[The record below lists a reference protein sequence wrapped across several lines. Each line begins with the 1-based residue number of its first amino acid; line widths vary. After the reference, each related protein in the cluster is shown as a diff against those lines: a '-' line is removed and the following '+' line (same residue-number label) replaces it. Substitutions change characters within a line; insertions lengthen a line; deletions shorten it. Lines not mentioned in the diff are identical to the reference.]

1 MKRKGIRA
9 FLLSL
14 AAVLLIVPQI
24 GAAEDEK
31 KSVEEMIDAR
41 AMEFV
46 AAWNEHDS
54 EAMAMLWAEDGDF
67 VNPFGRVARGRE
79 EVEKLFAEDHA
90 GIMKGTTYSM
100 TLKWVNMVTPD
111 VAVAT
116 WDGKVSGMRAPD
128 GTALP
133 ALDHLVT
140 VVTKKKDGVWWTVA
154 ARAMA
159 PVPMGPMPTAGESK
173 K

>member
-1 MKRKGIRA
+1 MSKKGILT

-14 AAVLLIVPQI
+14 ATVLCMTPLTG
-24 GAAEDEK
+24 GADDGVRSDE
-31 KSVEEMIDAR
+31 ELIDAR
-41 AMEFV
+41 AMEFA
-46 AAWNEHDS
+46 AAWNEHDPN
-54 EAMAMLWAEDGDF
+54 AMAMLWAEDGDF

-79 EVEKLFAEDHA
+79 EVEKLFAADHT

-100 TLKWVNMVTPD
+100 TLKWVNMVKPD

-116 WDGKVSGMRAPD
+116 WDGTVSGMRAPD

-140 VVTKKKDGVWWTVA
+140 VVTMKKDGKWWTVA

-159 PVPMGPMPTAGESK
+159 PVPMAPAPMPGK
-173 K
+173 PDK

>member
-1 MKRKGIRA
+1 MSKKGILT

-14 AAVLLIVPQI
+14 TTMLLILPPT
-24 GAAEDEK
+24 GAAEDGK
-31 KSVEEMIDAR
+31 KTDEELIDTR

-46 AAWNEHDS
+46 AAWNEHDPK
-54 EAMAMLWAEDGDF
+54 AMAMLWAEDGDF
-67 VNPFGRVARGRE
+67 VNPFGHVAQGRE
-79 EVEKLFAEDHA
+79 EVEKLFAADHA

-100 TLKWVNMVTPD
+100 TLKWVNMLKPD

-116 WDGKVSGMRAPD
+116 WDGTVSGMKAPD

-133 ALDHLVT
+133 PLDHFVT
-140 VVTKKKDGVWWTVA
+140 VVTMKKDGEWWTVA

-159 PVPMGPMPTAGESK
+159 PVPMAPAPMPGKSEK
-173 K
+173 

>member
-1 MKRKGIRA
+1 MSKKGILT

-14 AAVLLIVPQI
+14 TTMLLILPPT
-24 GAAEDEK
+24 GAAEDGK
-31 KSVEEMIDAR
+31 KTDEELIDTR

-46 AAWNEHDS
+46 AAWNEHDPK
-54 EAMAMLWAEDGDF
+54 AMAMLAAAPPDPI
-67 VNPFGRVARGRE
+67 NPG
-79 EVEKLFAEDHA
+79 EKLFAADHA

-100 TLKWVNMVTPD
+100 TLKWVNMLKPD

-116 WDGKVSGMRAPD
+116 WDGTVSGMKAPD

-133 ALDHLVT
+133 PLDHFVT
-140 VVTKKKDGVWWTVA
+140 VVTMKKDGEWWTVA

-159 PVPMGPMPTAGESK
+159 PVPMAPAPMPGKSEK
-173 K
+173 